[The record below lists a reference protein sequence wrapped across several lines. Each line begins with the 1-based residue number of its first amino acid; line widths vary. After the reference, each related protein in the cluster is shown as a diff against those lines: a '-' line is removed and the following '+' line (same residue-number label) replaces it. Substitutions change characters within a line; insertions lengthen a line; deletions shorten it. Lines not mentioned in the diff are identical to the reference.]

1 MADDDLVRFER
12 AQEGTYAVALGEV
25 RAGRK
30 RSHWMWFVFPQL
42 GGLGSSPAAE
52 YYALTSLDEAQAY
65 LDHPVLGPRLV
76 EITRA
81 VTELDDPDPHAV
93 FGHPDDLKARSCWTL
108 FAHVPRPNPVFAEA
122 LGRCFAGQEDPLT
135 LRLLG
140 LTDEAV
146 G

>member
-1 MADDDLVRFER
+1 MAGHDLGRFTA
-12 AQEGTYAVALGEV
+12 AQEDTYDAALREV
-25 RAGRK
+25 RAGSK
-30 RSHWMWFVFPQL
+30 RTHWMWFVFPQL
-42 GGLGSSPAAE
+42 AGLGSSPTAR
-52 YYALTSLDEAQAY
+52 YYALTSLAEAQAY

-93 FGHPDDLKARSCWTL
+93 FGYPDDLKARSCWTL
-108 FAHVPRPNPVFAEA
+108 FAHVPRSNPVFVDA